1 MRENVRD
8 RDRLEHIVEAITII
22 LDFADGKTKEE
33 LEADKLRYY
42 GIVKNIEIIGEATYK
57 LTRAFCSQHPN
68 TPWEFIAKMHHV
80 LVHDY
85 YQINPSEV
93 WAVIQDDLPPLR
105 NQVASYLAETNWDKW
120 EQNEQAKA
128 ESAVHKSLMQTA
140 HRMKKDGMT
149 TQQISRYTGLTAE
162 EIEGL

>member
-1 MRENVRD
+1 MC
-8 RDRLEHIVEAITII
+8 
-22 LDFADGKTKEE
+22 
-33 LEADKLRYY
+33 Y
-42 GIVKNIEIIGEATYK
+42 
-57 LTRAFCSQHPN
+57 
-68 TPWEFIAKMHHV
+68 
-80 LVHDY
+80 DY